1 MKCEHINQ
9 DNDWATAPPPEDIEA
24 QLRLGFKK
32 AACQLELARHAEKL
46 QTGCRIQGYF
56 NSTSSR
62 RTFYYAMCLAAYD
75 NQLYTTKKLSE
86 MLGISRQA
94 ITTMS
99 KECLEEGWIIPSD
112 RCKKCYQASKTL
124 LVFDEQA
131 TDRRLER
138 ILNLRRQSMFS
149 SYVDYMEMTQ
159 EIRQTT

>member
-1 MKCEHINQ
+1 MKSEHINQ
-9 DNDWATAPPPEDIEA
+9 DNDWATAPPEDLVA

-32 AACQLELARHAEKL
+32 AACQLELAIHARKL
-46 QTGCRIQGYF
+46 QAGCRIQGYF

-99 KECLEEGWIIPSD
+99 KECLEEGWIVPTD
-112 RCKKCYQASKTL
+112 RSKKCYQASKTL
-124 LVFDEQA
+124 LEYDEAA
-131 TDRRLER
+131 TDVR
-138 ILNLRRQSMFS
+138 IKRVMNLRRNTAYERYL
-149 SYVDYMEMTQ
+149 SYLELTNQ
-159 EIRQTT
+159 ERQIT